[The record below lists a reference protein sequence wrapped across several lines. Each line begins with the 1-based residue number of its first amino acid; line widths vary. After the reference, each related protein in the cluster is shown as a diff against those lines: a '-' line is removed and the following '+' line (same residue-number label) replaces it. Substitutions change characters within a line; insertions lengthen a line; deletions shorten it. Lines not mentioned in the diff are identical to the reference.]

1 MFLLD
6 TSAWIESFKKN
17 SKFRIEEKFDPGLIY
32 LCLPVYQEF
41 LQGIKDDRTYSH
53 LKKALDHSN
62 FLEEPMTKVIFEEAS
77 NIFRQ
82 AKKKGITIRSS
93 MDCQIAAIAIQHQA
107 IVVHKDRD
115 YKQIS
120 KFTNLKEVS
129 I

>member
-1 MFLLD
+1 MY
-6 TSAWIESFKKN
+6 S
-17 SKFRIEEKFDPGLIY
+17 RLIY
-32 LCLPVYQEF
+32 LCLTVYQEF
-41 LQGIKDDRTYSH
+41 LQGIKDDKAYSL

-62 FLEEPMTKVIFEEAS
+62 FLEEPMTKVVFEEAS

-82 AKKKGITIRSS
+82 ARKKGKNIHSS

-107 IVVHKDRD
+107 TVVHKDRD

-120 KFTNLKEVS
+120 KFTNLKEIS